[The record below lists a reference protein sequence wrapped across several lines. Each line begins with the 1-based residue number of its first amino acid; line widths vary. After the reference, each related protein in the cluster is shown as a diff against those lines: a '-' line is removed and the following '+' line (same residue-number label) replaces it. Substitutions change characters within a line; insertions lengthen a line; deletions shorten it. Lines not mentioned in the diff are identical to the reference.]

1 MTRREYLKY
10 NNPEAFDIQGKPVK
24 PGDTVVINNHYGS
37 APYIGIVDHF
47 TESGNL
53 AITYD
58 YGWGST
64 IKCRAYRMPRTVIK
78 IKDGNNT
85 TNQNKE
91 EGNPKAV

>member
-1 MTRREYLKY
+1 MTKKEYQKY
-10 NNPEAFDIQGKPVK
+10 NNPKAFDMQGKPVK
-24 PGDTVVINNHYGS
+24 PGDTVVINSYYGS
-37 APYIGIVDHF
+37 APYISIVDHF

-53 AITYD
+53 VITYD
-58 YGWGST
+58 YGWRST
-64 IKCRAYRMPRTVIK
+64 IKYRAYRMPKTVIK